1 MDYSSLQ
8 TSIAN
13 WLNRDDITS
22 VIPDFISL
30 TESELQ
36 RMLRVRQML
45 RNADTTTDQEAILL
59 PSDFL
64 ELRHITLTDQNYPLA
79 LASLAEIDLIRKNM
93 GRTAQPTH
101 VAVFKSKF
109 ELAPS
114 PEKEYKLE
122 IVYYQQIPALS
133 SETTTNWLLS
143 EYPDIYLFGALSK
156 ASAFIGED
164 ERTGIWK
171 NDFLS
176 AVNQLQEADRM
187 ALQKGM
193 RKSLAFRAI

>member
-1 MDYSSLQ
+1 
-8 TSIAN
+8 
-13 WLNRDDITS
+13 
-22 VIPDFISL
+22 
-30 TESELQ
+30 
-36 RMLRVRQML
+36 ML

-59 PSDFL
+59 PTDFL